1 MSSYNSGKKWKK
13 SKEVI
18 DKRHFMFGL
27 TEHTIETIQNVLQEY
42 PKVEK
47 ALIYGSRAMGNYKPG
62 SDIDLTLLGQN
73 MDLTTLHKIEDN
85 LDDLLLPYKIDLSIY
100 HQISNHE
107 FLEHIHRVGQIFYQ
121 RD

>member
-1 MSSYNSGKKWKK
+1 
-13 SKEVI
+13 
-18 DKRHFMFGL
+18 
-27 TEHTIETIQNVLQEY
+27 
-42 PKVEK
+42 
-47 ALIYGSRAMGNYKPG
+47 
-62 SDIDLTLLGQN
+62 

-100 HQISNHE
+100 HQISNPE

>member
-1 MSSYNSGKKWKK
+1 
-13 SKEVI
+13 
-18 DKRHFMFGL
+18 MFGL
-27 TEHTIETIQNVLQEY
+27 TKQTIEAIQNVLQEY

-47 ALIYGSRAMGNYKPG
+47 ALIYGSRAKGNYRPG

-100 HQISNHE
+100 RQIKNPE
-107 FLEHIHRVGQIFYQ
+107 FLDHILRVGKVFYE
-121 RD
+121 RSIN